1 MVHSVVR
8 HWADLIAATR
18 LSQWLQDHLWVIPAS
33 QSVHIAAL
41 SLLFASA
48 LFISVRL
55 LSASSKLRP
64 IPVIVSSLIPWMRG
78 ALVVLLI
85 TGTVQTIAEPVRQFV
100 APAFWSKMCL
110 IVVVVSMTEWFVR
123 SVQRHAERWDSAS
136 HRARAR
142 LFALASLALWI
153 SIVCCG
159 RFIGYTWERHV

>member
-1 MVHSVVR
+1 MHAVVR

-18 LSQWLQDHLWVIPAS
+18 LSQWLQDHLWVVPTS

-55 LSASSKLRP
+55 LRASSTMRP
-64 IPVIVSSLIPWMRG
+64 ISVVVPSLIPWMRG

-100 APAFWSKMCL
+100 TPAFWSKMCL
-110 IVVVVSMTEWFVR
+110 IVIVVSLTEWFAR
-123 SVQRHAERWDSAS
+123 SVRRHVGRWDDAS
-136 HRARAR
+136 HRAKAR
-142 LFALASLALWI
+142 VFALVSMALWT
-153 SIVCCG
+153 SIVFCG